1 MEMLKCEG
9 YKMFNGEME
18 ITPKN
23 PAIKPFTLKATWLYK
38 PDTKC
43 WYNNLGNSYCEEI
56 CRPCVCEIIK

>member
-23 PAIKPFTLKATWLYK
+23 PNIKPFTLKATWLYK

-43 WYNNLGNSYCEEI
+43 WYNSLGNSYVEEI
-56 CRPCVCEIIK
+56 CRPCVCEVIK